1 MDFWCLSW
9 CDSCIGVNMVK
20 YLIAVVVF
28 LALVCVY
35 LKFRID
41 VLKNENIA
49 LQSEKKALISN
60 IEEYKKNEVAANNE
74 IKKLR
79 NKISVDKTAL
89 YWYNSKLPDTIIDEL
104 HKR

>member
-1 MDFWCLSW
+1 M
-9 CDSCIGVNMVK
+9 K
-20 YLIAVVVF
+20 YLIAIIVF

-35 LKFRID
+35 LNFRVD
-41 VLKNENIA
+41 VLKNENIT

-89 YWYNSKLPDTIIDEL
+89 DWYREPLPKNIYDVIKGD
-104 HKR
+104 

>member
-1 MDFWCLSW
+1 M
-9 CDSCIGVNMVK
+9 K
-20 YLIAVVVF
+20 YLIAIIVF

-35 LKFRID
+35 LNFRVD

-49 LQSEKKALISN
+49 LQNEKKALISN

-89 YWYNSKLPDTIIDEL
+89 DWYNSRLPDTIIDEL

>member
-1 MDFWCLSW
+1 M
-9 CDSCIGVNMVK
+9 K
-20 YLIAVVVF
+20 YVIIIAVF

-35 LKFRID
+35 LNFRID

-104 HKR
+104 LKR

>member
-1 MDFWCLSW
+1 MDFRHLFG

-20 YLIAVVVF
+20 YAVAVVVF

-35 LKFRID
+35 LNFRVD
-41 VLKNENIA
+41 VLKEQNKA
-49 LQSEKKALISN
+49 LQSEKNALISN

-89 YWYNSKLPDTIIDEL
+89 DWYNSRLPDTIIDEL

>member
-1 MDFWCLSW
+1 M
-9 CDSCIGVNMVK
+9 K
-20 YLIAVVVF
+20 YVIIIAVF

-35 LKFRID
+35 LNFRVD
-41 VLKNENIA
+41 VLKNKNIT

>member
-1 MDFWCLSW
+1 M
-9 CDSCIGVNMVK
+9 K
-20 YLIAVVVF
+20 YLIAIIFF

-35 LKFRID
+35 LNFRVD

-89 YWYNSKLPDTIIDEL
+89 DWYNSKLPDTIIDEL

>member
-1 MDFWCLSW
+1 MDFWHLFG
-9 CDSCIGVNMVK
+9 CDFCIGVNMVK
-20 YLIAVVVF
+20 YLIAVIVF
-28 LALVCVY
+28 LALVCVN
-35 LKFRID
+35 LNFTVD
-41 VLKNENIA
+41 VLKEQNKA
-49 LQSEKKALISN
+49 LRSEKNALISN

>member
-1 MDFWCLSW
+1 MKYILGLAVIMAIWCY
-9 CDSCIGVNMVK
+9 
-20 YLIAVVVF
+20 YLN
-28 LALVCVY
+28 Y
-35 LKFRID
+35 RID
-41 VLKNENIA
+41 VLKEKNNA